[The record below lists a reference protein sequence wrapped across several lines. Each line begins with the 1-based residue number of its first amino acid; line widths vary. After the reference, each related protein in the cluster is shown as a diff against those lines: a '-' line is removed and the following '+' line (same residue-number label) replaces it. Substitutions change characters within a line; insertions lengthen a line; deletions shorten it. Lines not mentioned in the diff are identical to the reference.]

1 MALQW
6 VVAYAAREQTLQTH
20 ACAWP
25 CITMNGPTETT
36 TKRKASHK
44 QTYQSKCCGLRMW
57 IADVAQL
64 NDGSLRKHKTVNTI
78 NSSRSTKHFMEI
90 KHTRKSDVPCQDSWL
105 LLQGW
110 NPRQKGY
117 QITRVWLRWPSG
129 KFPNDYE
136 NTTNTRVVK
145 NRCSIFH
152 DNTWWVARD
161 RKVFAYTHNCM
172 RAHIYICVWEIHNQF
187 INHRRNR
194 QYLHLSVVVNTT
206 AWRVWWN
213 SQRTYAALHAFTSS
227 SITEEIDN
235 IYTCQLL

>member
-6 VVAYAAREQTLQTH
+6 VVAYAAGEQTLQTH

-78 NSSRSTKHFMEI
+78 NSSRSTKHFIEV
-90 KHTRKSDVPCQDSWL
+90 KHTRKNGVPCQDSWL

-172 RAHIYICVWEIHNQF
+172 RAHIYICVWEIHTPPTLEESTKYTHIPTVMNYTHTHSYTHRWNAVNGLHQQISF
-187 INHRRNR
+187 IHKT
-194 QYLHLSVVVNTT
+194 HT
-206 AWRVWWN
+206 
-213 SQRTYAALHAFTSS
+213 H
-227 SITEEIDN
+227 
-235 IYTCQLL
+235 TCC